1 MMQNIRLA
9 YPQDLPAVEAIVRA
23 AYSRYIPLV
32 GQKPGPMLDD
42 YSALIAERRVHVL
55 VAENEV
61 AGILVLLPDDG
72 AMLLDN
78 VAVHPDR
85 HGRGYGRA
93 LIAFAERV
101 ARERGFKAIRLYT
114 NEAMTENVGLYE
126 RLGFVETHR
135 GEEKGF
141 RREDFARIHPGG
153 ALGRQLLTRVDDV
166 MVIDGIPTLSSDAT
180 MREAIVLIAER
191 RGIAIVVEDEKLVG
205 VLTAG
210 DLTRLMERVEEG
222 VFRVPVRDVMTTS
235 PRVATLGELGSSV
248 VYRMERHGIMSMPV
262 LDEHRH
268 VRGVIH
274 LHDLMRA
281 GIS

>member
-9 YPQDLPAVEAIVRA
+9 HPQDLPAVEAIVRA

-32 GQKPGPMLDD
+32 GQKPGPM
-42 YSALIAERRVHVL
+42 
-55 VAENEV
+55 
-61 AGILVLLPDDG
+61 PDDG

-114 NEAMTENVGLYE
+114 NEAMIENVDLYA

-141 RREDFARIHPGG
+141 RRIYMTK
-153 ALGRQLLTRVDDV
+153 ALT
-166 MVIDGIPTLSSDAT
+166 P
-180 MREAIVLIAER
+180 
-191 RGIAIVVEDEKLVG
+191 
-205 VLTAG
+205 
-210 DLTRLMERVEEG
+210 
-222 VFRVPVRDVMTTS
+222 
-235 PRVATLGELGSSV
+235 
-248 VYRMERHGIMSMPV
+248 
-262 LDEHRH
+262 
-268 VRGVIH
+268 
-274 LHDLMRA
+274 
-281 GIS
+281 

>member
-42 YSALIAERRVHVL
+42 YSALIAEWRVHVL

-114 NEAMTENVGLYE
+114 NEAMIENVDLYA

-141 RREDFARIHPGG
+141 RRIYMTK
-153 ALGRQLLTRVDDV
+153 ALTPLT
-166 MVIDGIPTLSSDAT
+166 
-180 MREAIVLIAER
+180 
-191 RGIAIVVEDEKLVG
+191 
-205 VLTAG
+205 
-210 DLTRLMERVEEG
+210 
-222 VFRVPVRDVMTTS
+222 
-235 PRVATLGELGSSV
+235 
-248 VYRMERHGIMSMPV
+248 
-262 LDEHRH
+262 
-268 VRGVIH
+268 
-274 LHDLMRA
+274 
-281 GIS
+281 

>member
-9 YPQDLPAVEAIVRA
+9 YARDLPAVEAIVRA

-42 YSALIAERRVHVL
+42 YSALISERRVHVL

-61 AGILVLLPDDG
+61 VGILVLLPDDG

-114 NEAMTENVGLYE
+114 NEAMIENVGLYE

-141 RREDFARIHPGG
+141 RRVYMTK
-153 ALGRQLLTRVDDV
+153 ALA
-166 MVIDGIPTLSSDAT
+166 P
-180 MREAIVLIAER
+180 
-191 RGIAIVVEDEKLVG
+191 
-205 VLTAG
+205 
-210 DLTRLMERVEEG
+210 
-222 VFRVPVRDVMTTS
+222 
-235 PRVATLGELGSSV
+235 
-248 VYRMERHGIMSMPV
+248 
-262 LDEHRH
+262 
-268 VRGVIH
+268 
-274 LHDLMRA
+274 
-281 GIS
+281 